1 MSECKVC
8 YSPYDGYRDICDH
21 CQNKIDAEIAQWEAD
36 QNAAGEELEKAYNE
50 WQAALD
56 DVNNDRLCTRHN
68 IKYFTKVARDKEQA
82 YKTLWLSIF
91 PKDMNDPLDEIEMA
105 EIKREANQLTVDA
118 WAKYFTG

>member
-21 CQNKIDAEIAQWEAD
+21 CQNKIDAEIAAD

-68 IKYFTKVARDKEQA
+68 IKYFTKVAREKEQA
-82 YKTLWLSIF
+82 YKTLWLAMF
-91 PKDMNDPLDEIEMA
+91 PKDMNDPLDEA

>member
-21 CQNKIDAEIAQWEAD
+21 CQNKIDAEIAQWESD

-68 IKYFTKVARDKEQA
+68 IKHFTRVARQKETE
-82 YKTLWLSIF
+82 YKTLWLAMF
-91 PKDMNDPLDEIEMA
+91 PKDMNDPLDEIEMT